1 GLLFF
6 GLTAGER
13 RTLIPGATVTTLIA
27 VGTLLLAAHA
37 IAWVEHVSPT
47 RELTGSFISS
57 LLSSNVGRVEL
68 ARVVLAVLTL
78 WAIALARHR
87 KIALGLGM
95 VCIALSGAVG
105 HPAATHPFLAIPTKA
120 VHLLSG
126 SLWAGGLLWLLWVAR
141 CDSKACEIEARRV
154 SSIALIAVI
163 AILLSGLIQTVLF
176 LNTPSDLF
184 RYDYG
189 KLVFNKI
196 VGLVILIGLG
206 IYNRFRLVP
215 RVESV
220 DAQRKLSRSVKLEI
234 AIMTVVILI
243 SGFLAYEPTPP
254 VTQAALPPT
263 TEIAP

>member
-1 GLLFF
+1 
-6 GLTAGER
+6 
-13 RTLIPGATVTTLIA
+13 
-27 VGTLLLAAHA
+27 
-37 IAWVEHVSPT
+37 
-47 RELTGSFISS
+47 
-57 LLSSNVGRVEL
+57 
-68 ARVVLAVLTL
+68 
-78 WAIALARHR
+78 
-87 KIALGLGM
+87 
-95 VCIALSGAVG
+95 
-105 HPAATHPFLAIPTKA
+105 
-120 VHLLSG
+120 
-126 SLWAGGLLWLLWVAR
+126 
-141 CDSKACEIEARRV
+141 
-154 SSIALIAVI
+154 VI